1 MPPKKPDAQNSRDT
15 KASGNLFLVSGT
27 DDLSALRKADEIV
40 DRLCP
45 PEDQAFGLETLNP
58 ESGDKLADNVCA
70 VLRNTIEALLTP
82 PFLGGK
88 KTVYLRNAPF
98 FNPLTDPGRFESV
111 KAEVTRLTDLLKKG
125 LPEGIA
131 FVLLTDKIHKSTAF
145 YKICKSRG
153 EIHSFD
159 EPEKKQEIEKDFK
172 PRVGALL
179 DQAGISMSS
188 SVLGSFL
195 GRTGY
200 NLRQVASEI
209 EKLSL
214 YLGDRKKVT
223 LEDVQLMVATVR
235 ENKFYV
241 FADTFCKGNLAD
253 TLHILRQM
261 MEQSESPVGLVI
273 NLQNRLRDCLV
284 MRDCLDRGWA
294 RLSSGNWVNLT
305 WSLPPAGEALLG
317 SLEKDPRKGS
327 PFAIAMLA
335 AQAAHFPVGRW
346 FRWLNAA
353 VDAQAAM
360 TGGET
365 VDPKVALELFTTRM
379 LAPLAPSRQ

>member
-1 MPPKKPDAQNSRDT
+1 MPPQKSDAKNSHDT
-15 KASGNLFLVSGT
+15 KAPGNLYLVYGT

-70 VLRNTIEALLTP
+70 ILRNTIEALLTP

-88 KTVYLRNAPF
+88 KTVYLRSAPF
-98 FNPLTDPGRFESV
+98 FNPMTDPGRFESV

-145 YKICKSRG
+145 YKTCKSRG

-172 PRVGALL
+172 PRVVALL
-179 DQAGISMSS
+179 TQAGISMSS

-200 NLRQVASEI
+200 SLRQVASEI
-209 EKLSL
+209 DKLSL
-214 YLGDRKKVT
+214 YLGDRKEVT
-223 LEDVQLMVATVR
+223 LADIQLMVATVR
-235 ENKFYV
+235 ENKFYE
-241 FADTFCKGNLAD
+241 FADMFCQGNLAH
-253 TLHILRQM
+253 TLQLLRQM
-261 MEQSESPVGLVI
+261 MEQGESPVGLVI

-284 MRDCLDRGWA
+284 MRDCLDRRWVEIS
-294 RLSSGNWVNLT
+294 RRGNWVNLR
-305 WSLPPAGEALLG
+305 WSVPSEGEALLG
-317 SLEKDPRKGS
+317 SLEKDPRKGN
-327 PFAIAMLA
+327 PFAIGILA
-335 AQAAHFPVGRW
+335 GQAAHFPVGRW

-360 TGGET
+360 TGGKAI
-365 VDPKVALELFTTRM
+365 DPKIALELFTTRT
-379 LAPLAPSRQ
+379 LGAIAAAT